1 LRQLERRFGQLSSST
16 ISLIAAL
23 KSVELERLEET
34 MWNFNTRD
42 ELVNW
47 LGDNP
52 ITVES

>member
-23 KSVELERLEET
+23 QSVELERLEET
-34 MWNFNTRD
+34 IWDFNTSD

-47 LGDNP
+47 LLDNP
-52 ITVES
+52 ITEES